1 MKTKKTRFAVACISI
16 ISALILIITL
26 ILSLIGTDGGKINEA
41 QKDVVKETTQK
52 IIYDESQTL
61 DYLTVNFKVT
71 YDTQTSLYEA
81 EVTAFW
87 QAKLTPYAESFK
99 SAEEFSD
106 DFIAIT
112 WGGEGY
118 IKAEEESFQ
127 GEYYNGKP
135 VKGVGAVSNSYYGF
149 AWAFREKSGLFG
161 KEMKS
166 AVAKVKFGSYKE
178 NQGKPA
184 AVKMTYIHTYTKSSH
199 LLALQKVGTYGTN
212 IICSDEYDGTWRIE
226 SDCSI
231 NY

>member
-1 MKTKKTRFAVACISI
+1 MKTKKTRIAVACVSI
-16 ISALILIITL
+16 ISALILIIAL
-26 ILSLIGTDGGKINEA
+26 ILSLIGPDGGKINEA
-41 QKDVVKETTQK
+41 QKVTVKETTQQV
-52 IIYDESQTL
+52 ICDESATL
-61 DYLTVNFKVT
+61 GYLTVNFKVT

-81 EVTAFW
+81 EATASW

-118 IKAEEESFQ
+118 IKSEEESFQ

-149 AWAFREKSGLFG
+149 AWAFREKSGLLG

-212 IICSDEYDGTWRIE
+212 IICSDEYDGTRWLEI
-226 SDCSI
+226 DCAI
-231 NY
+231 KY